1 MGVDHRD
8 VRHGP
13 IAAYRAGRRFQG
25 SGGFNFGAAV
35 ASIIHDLQ
43 DGHPTTWVAVIA
55 GSYLAY
61 KAANEILKRNAPCVD
76 GASWNSFNEY

>member
-1 MGVDHRD
+1 MGANHRD

-25 SGGFNFGAAV
+25 SGEFNFGAAV

-43 DGHPTTWVAVIA
+43 DGHPTMWVAVIA

-61 KAANEILKRNAPCVD
+61 KAARRKVSGEVFHA
-76 GASWNSFNEY
+76 